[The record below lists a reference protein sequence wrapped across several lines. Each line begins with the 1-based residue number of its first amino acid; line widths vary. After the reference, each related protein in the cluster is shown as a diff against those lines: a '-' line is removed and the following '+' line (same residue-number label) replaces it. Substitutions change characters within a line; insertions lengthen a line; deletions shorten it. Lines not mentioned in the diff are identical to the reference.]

1 MQILIELGG
10 GQNIK
15 LDLHGKSGVV
25 ESNLRQPLS
34 DDDDDDED
42 QLDAAMTCWEFNAR
56 IDGLESLLLALACE
70 GVKVDTPEVRTAIIS
85 ALDAINNMAD

>member
-1 MQILIELGG
+1 
-10 GQNIK
+10 
-15 LDLHGKSGVV
+15 
-25 ESNLRQPLS
+25 
-34 DDDDDDED
+34 
-42 QLDAAMTCWEFNAR
+42 MTCWEFNAR